1 MILRTASQSAS
12 MTAIVALLG
21 SLTSGLVH
29 ADKGVIAQA
38 NNRCFVI
45 STSSGFVL
53 ARGAISVPP
62 GAVVMGEFSAFGTVD
77 IFDQGGNNVT
87 GGDVR
92 AFDENGNLV
101 DKSAYIE
108 DFGLTESGMRTKW
121 SFMCEDQPYSYR
133 P

>member
-1 MILRTASQSAS
+1 
-12 MTAIVALLG
+12 
-21 SLTSGLVH
+21 
-29 ADKGVIAQA
+29 
-38 NNRCFVI
+38 
-45 STSSGFVL
+45 
-53 ARGAISVPP
+53 
-62 GAVVMGEFSAFGTVD
+62 MGEFNAFGTVD

-108 DFGLTESGMRTKW
+108 DYGLTESGMRTKW